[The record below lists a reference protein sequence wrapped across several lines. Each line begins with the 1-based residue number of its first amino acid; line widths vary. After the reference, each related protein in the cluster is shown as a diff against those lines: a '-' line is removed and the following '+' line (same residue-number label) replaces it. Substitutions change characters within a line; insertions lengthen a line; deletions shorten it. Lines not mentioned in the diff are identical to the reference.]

1 MVSENKKKGKRL
13 STSKIALF
21 TVFVLCIQII
31 LFCEFMM
38 FKTQDISAMYVL
50 IGVPVSLITV
60 VLGYYHKSAA
70 ENTAGG
76 IVYDSAMMEYEH
88 ATINNCMEG

>member
-1 MVSENKKKGKRL
+1 MKSPNANKKSL

-21 TVFVLCIQII
+21 VVTLLCIQII

-50 IGVPVSLITV
+50 IGVPVSLISV
-60 VLGYYHKSAA
+60 VLGYYHKSTA
-70 ENTAGG
+70 ENTVGG
-76 IVYDSAMMEYEH
+76 IVYDSAMFEYENENS
-88 ATINNCMEG
+88 NNAEG